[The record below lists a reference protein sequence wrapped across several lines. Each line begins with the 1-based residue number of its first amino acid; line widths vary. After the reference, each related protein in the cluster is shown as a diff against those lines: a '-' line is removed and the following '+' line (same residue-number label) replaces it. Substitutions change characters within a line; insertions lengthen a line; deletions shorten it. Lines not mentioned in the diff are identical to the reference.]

1 MSWPIKQAMVAGI
14 SNDNGLLA
22 YQKQAIVAGLAIKN
36 RQWLLAWLPET
47 GNGCWAILSEHALVA
62 NSLAGLTT
70 SKFLRQNI
78 DPALEVVNVHITALK
93 RKKSQIYYQ
102 YHV

>member
-1 MSWPIKQAMVAGI
+1 MVAGI

-70 SKFLRQNI
+70 SKFLR
-78 DPALEVVNVHITALK
+78 
-93 RKKSQIYYQ
+93 
-102 YHV
+102 